1 MNIVWDPPV
10 NFPDRAAR
18 RQGWVNMSA
27 FGARLSLLGDLE
39 LDQRSA
45 AGPFFLQTLE
55 ETPWENDQSETRER
69 YKDNPVELAY
79 ALYKYHSITHLNALV
94 PALAMWI
101 KIDCKGIYEMT
112 GNMTGDTDHRVLLW
126 KGPKGWSKERFNFWR
141 QRFEAISQISELEQK
156 TRDDA
161 KEAAILMRKVQ
172 EEN

>member
-1 MNIVWDPPV
+1 MT
-10 NFPDRAAR
+10 
-18 RQGWVNMSA
+18 A
-27 FGARLSLLGDLE
+27 FMARLSILGDPE
-39 LDQRSA
+39 LDLRGS
-45 AGPFFLQTLE
+45 AGPDFLVTLE
-55 ETPWENDQSETRER
+55 ETPWEDDQTETREQ

-79 ALYKYHSITHLNALV
+79 ALHRYYSISQLDALV

-101 KIDCKGIYEMT
+101 RINCKGIYEMT
-112 GNMTGDTDHRVLLW
+112 GTMTGDTDHRVLLW
-126 KGPKGWSKERFNFWR
+126 KGTKGWSKERFNFWR